1 MDFKKIFTDVCAFLR
16 FVGKCTADTLKRLC
30 RLIFGGIAL
39 ILGKIFGTVFGW
51 IKKKLKQPL
60 YDIWCYILTP
70 IAHAWGTLA
79 HSHIHFKK
87 ASKEGFWHGVKVF
100 FATLWKCLGG
110 LSEVARWLFNH
121 VAPVVCI
128 IFLISLI
135 KYAGTIQ
142 YAISVEYNGSNIGII
157 ENEATYNQ
165 AQALVQDKLTYTD
178 NDQSLIVTPKFSV
191 QMIDTTEGAVDSD
204 SLSEIMI
211 DSGDV
216 SVTYAYGL
224 YINEELIGVFNEEEM
239 LRVKAVLERQL
250 GEYYTANTA
259 DVSFVDNVALT
270 QGRFIESNLT
280 TADEA
285 IALIQSERVVEAYY
299 VVQKGDSVS
308 LIASKLDITK
318 DELLKHNAFLEDG
331 THTGDLVTY
340 YFTEPYLSVMT
351 THYETYDRDVEM
363 QVVYQYDP
371 KIEIGCE
378 TLKQSGSD
386 GFENVTALVTEIN
399 GVESDR
405 MIISRTVIEE
415 MVPRIFVTGTK
426 TNTYI
431 DDMWVIEKLGTFC
444 WPVAEENYISSLYG
458 YRRWDRS
465 NHKGLDIAA
474 KRGTDI
480 YAAAAGKVIH
490 AGTYSTYGKLVIIDH
505 GDDIL
510 TYYAHQSKIY
520 VSKGD
525 YVQKG
530 DVIGAIGMTGS
541 ASGNH
546 LHFELRVD
554 DDRIDPMY
562 CLGGVAK
569 HEVNE

>member
-1 MDFKKIFTDVCAFLR
+1 MDIKRILMNVASFFGFVGDCAFN
-16 FVGKCTADTLKRLC
+16 TLKGL
-30 RLIFGGIAL
+30 LKFVFGGIAK

-60 YDIWCYILTP
+60 YDLWCYVLTP
-70 IAHAWGTLA
+70 IAHAWGALA
-79 HSHIHFKK
+79 HSRIHFKK

-100 FATLWKCLGG
+100 FSTLWKCIGG
-110 LSEVARWLFNH
+110 IGEVARWLFNYA
-121 VAPVVCI
+121 APVVCI

-135 KYAGTIQ
+135 RYASTIQ

-157 ENEATYNQ
+157 EDQATYNK

-191 QMIDTTEGAVDSD
+191 QMIDTDGVTVDSD
-204 SLSEIMI
+204 NLSEIMI

-216 SVTYAYGL
+216 AVTYAYGF
-224 YINEELIGVFNEEEM
+224 YINNELIGVYNEEEM
-239 LRVKAVLERQL
+239 LRIKAVLERQL
-250 GEYYTANTA
+250 GKYYSANTA
-259 DVSFVDNVALT
+259 DVAFVDDVVLT
-270 QGRFIESNLT
+270 QGRYIESNLT
-280 TADEA
+280 EADGA
-285 IALIQSERVVEAYY
+285 IELIQSERTVEAYY

-308 LIASKLDITK
+308 LIASKLAITK
-318 DELLKHNAFLEDG
+318 DELLEYNPFLEDG
-331 THTGDLVTY
+331 THTGDLITY
-340 YFTEPYLSVMT
+340 YYTEPYLPVMT
-351 THYETYDRDVEM
+351 THYETYDRTVER
-363 QVVYQYDP
+363 QIVYQYDSDL
-371 KIEIGCE
+371 EIGCE

-386 GFENVTALVTEIN
+386 GYENVTALVTEIN

-405 MIISRTVIEE
+405 VIVSKTVIEE
-415 MVPRIFVTGTK
+415 MVPRVFVTGIK

-431 DDMWVIEKLGTFC
+431 DDMWIIQKLGTFC

-458 YRRWDRS
+458 YRKWDRS

-474 KRGTDI
+474 KKGTDI
-480 YAAAAGKVIH
+480 YAAASGTVIH

-525 YVQKG
+525 YVEKG

-546 LHFELRVD
+546 LHIELRVD
-554 DDRIDPMY
+554 GDRIDPMY
-562 CLGGVAK
+562 ALGGIGDHV
-569 HEVNE
+569 VNE

>member
-1 MDFKKIFTDVCAFLR
+1 MDFKSIMLNLASFLG
-16 FVGKCTADTLKRLC
+16 FVGDCTMNVVKGILKFVL
-30 RLIFGGIAL
+30 GGTAKV
-39 ILGKIFGTVFGW
+39 LGKLFGTVFGW
-51 IKKKLKQPL
+51 MKKKLKQPFL
-60 YDIWCYILTP
+60 DILCYVLTP

-79 HSHIHFKK
+79 HSKIHFKK

-110 LSEVARWLFNH
+110 LGEVTRWLFNH

-157 ENEATYNQ
+157 ENQATYNQ
-165 AQALVQDKLTYTD
+165 AQALVQDKLTYTE

-191 QMIDTTEGAVDSD
+191 QMLSNEGETVDSD
-204 SLSEIMI
+204 NLSEIMI

-216 SVTYAYGL
+216 AVTYAYGL
-224 YINEELIGVFNEEEM
+224 YINDELVGVYNEEEM
-239 LRVKAVLERQL
+239 QKIKAVLEHQL
-250 GEYYTANTA
+250 GRYYTANTA
-259 DVSFVDNVALT
+259 DVSFVDDVVLT
-270 QGRFIESNLT
+270 QGRYIESNLT
-280 TADEA
+280 TADGA
-285 IALIQSERVVEAYY
+285 IELIQSERTVEAYY

-308 LIASKLDITK
+308 LIASKLDISK
-318 DELLKHNAFLEDG
+318 DELLEHNSFLEDG
-331 THTGDLVTY
+331 THTGDLITY
-340 YFTEPYLSVMT
+340 YFTEPYLPVMT
-351 THYETYDRDVEM
+351 THYETYDRTVER
-363 QVVYQYDP
+363 QVVYQYNP
-371 KIEIGCE
+371 KTEIGCE

-405 MIISRTVIEE
+405 VIVSRTVIEE
-415 MVPRIFVTGTK
+415 MVPRIFITGTK
-426 TNTYI
+426 VNTYI

-444 WPVAEENYISSLYG
+444 WPVAKENYISSLYG
-458 YRRWDRS
+458 YRRWDHS

-530 DVIGAIGMTGS
+530 DVIGAVGMTGA

-562 CLGGVAK
+562 CLGGVGD
-569 HEVNE
+569 HIVNE